1 VGGGGVQLR
10 TLEDEGVTRLV
21 RGFLDCFL
29 NLLPLAMD
37 AWSAGWTYEGK
48 VGNDPLPLDAT
59 AGS

>member
-1 VGGGGVQLR
+1 MQLR